1 MSVLEILDDDLMV
14 ENLQA
19 DSKIDALS
27 KMTDILLEHNYIS
40 DKEGFLND
48 VLEREK
54 LGTTG
59 IGDYVAIPHGQS
71 DYVNKTTIM
80 ISKLQNEIE
89 WETLDGKGVKVIV
102 LFVVKNG
109 KNFADNHLAILSE
122 VASYLADET
131 KLHKLLNASNK
142 TDIKNCFV

>member
-89 WETLDGKGVKVIV
+89 WETLDVKV
-102 LFVVKNG
+102 LR
-109 KNFADNHLAILSE
+109 
-122 VASYLADET
+122 
-131 KLHKLLNASNK
+131 
-142 TDIKNCFV
+142 

>member
-1 MSVLEILDDDLMV
+1 
-14 ENLQA
+14 
-19 DSKIDALS
+19 
-27 KMTDILLEHNYIS
+27 MTDILLEHNYIS

-59 IGDYVAIPHGQS
+59 IGDYVAISHGQS

-89 WETLDGKGVKVIV
+89 WEPLGSLVTSILLRITKKRLKKG
-102 LFVVKNG
+102 
-109 KNFADNHLAILSE
+109 E
-122 VASYLADET
+122 VSINEE
-131 KLHKLLNASNK
+131 ASNE
-142 TDIKNCFV
+142 DELSFDSLEISEG